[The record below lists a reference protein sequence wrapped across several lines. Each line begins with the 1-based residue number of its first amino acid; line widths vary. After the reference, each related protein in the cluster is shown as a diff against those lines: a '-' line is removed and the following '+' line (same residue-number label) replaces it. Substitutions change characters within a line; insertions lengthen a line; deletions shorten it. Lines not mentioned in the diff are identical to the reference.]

1 MDVLPPPASNPP
13 NQPPAFRRLFTAP
26 VPRTSPSI
34 QELAEDAA
42 ETLYAHNAGRI
53 VSFSPPIT
61 GTRRHSSL
69 EQGHVALHHEPVGT
83 LPWAS
88 PTERTIAAGPLR
100 IYRVLGSVAFLKSG
114 ATLKPILAKSQCWC
128 VDGDSKFVLPVGPH
142 TFYRIELP
150 NATAEDRAKVEDFKS
165 MLPKVLQF
173 ETTPCPFKRDF
184 TIHLP
189 EKLLTPVR
197 NKPWR
202 PREPPRPESTTDM
215 SWKPEWQHRLWGKT
229 SMLPEPP
236 LMVDGVVEREEH
248 SPNDYT
254 DSLPEDSAGSSEL
267 SQDSEAT
274 ADSDLTPRHL
284 ANQGRTPIDP
294 FKTPTR
300 PKTLKTGRATTAPP
314 QLSLRTTPPSDTTE
328 DDVQKPDIHE
338 DSESLS
344 SSVESFHSFHSPIS
358 PLPRSPHSLERP
370 MLASSEDL
378 DGIAVPKTRNHRRD
392 DSERTVTADSDDFWD
407 KPDSIALDHPVG
419 TASPK
424 IPQTPPLLI
433 DTTSQSE
440 GNSPEIITPSP
451 VETRP
456 RLRKSRRRTQSPLPS
471 PANVYSPSSRLAGH
485 HLTTA
490 ILQKTCS
497 MLLGPPVSLVALM
510 LNIASRI
517 MNGTYNGF
525 PLGYAGSSQK
535 LPCSWDSSDT
545 DHATDDE
552 DDYGFALEKLPSS
565 RSSSRSN
572 DLGGSW
578 EID

>member
-1 MDVLPPPASNPP
+1 M
-13 NQPPAFRRLFTAP
+13 
-26 VPRTSPSI
+26 
-34 QELAEDAA
+34 LA
-42 ETLYAHNAGRI
+42 
-53 VSFSPPIT
+53 
-61 GTRRHSSL
+61 
-69 EQGHVALHHEPVGT
+69 
-83 LPWAS
+83 
-88 PTERTIAAGPLR
+88 
-100 IYRVLGSVAFLKSG
+100 
-114 ATLKPILAKSQCWC
+114 
-128 VDGDSKFVLPVGPH
+128 
-142 TFYRIELP
+142 
-150 NATAEDRAKVEDFKS
+150 
-165 MLPKVLQF
+165 KVLQF

-189 EKLLTPVR
+189 EKPLTPVR

-202 PREPPRPESTTDM
+202 PREPPRPESTTDV
-215 SWKPEWQHRLWGKT
+215 SQKTEWQHRLWRKPP
-229 SMLPEPP
+229 MLAEPP
-236 LMVDGVVEREEH
+236 SMVDGALEREE
-248 SPNDYT
+248 DCADEYT
-254 DSLPEDSAGSSEL
+254 GSLPEESAGSSEL

-274 ADSDLTPRHL
+274 DDSDLTPRHL
-284 ANQGRTPIDP
+284 TNQGPEPIDP

-300 PKTLKTGRATTAPP
+300 PRTLKTGRATTAPP

-328 DDVQKPDIHE
+328 DDVQKTDIRE
-338 DSESLS
+338 DTDSLS

-358 PLPRSPHSLERP
+358 PLPPSPHFLGRP
-370 MLASSEDL
+370 MLSSSEDL

-407 KPDSIALDHPVG
+407 KPDSIALEDTVD

-424 IPQTPPLLI
+424 IPQTPPLLS

-440 GNSPEIITPSP
+440 GNSPEIVTPSS
-451 VETRP
+451 VEPRP
-456 RLRKSRRRTQSPLPS
+456 RLRKSRRRSQSPLLS
-471 PANVYSPSSRLAGH
+471 PANVYSPSSRLSGH

-517 MNGTYNGF
+517 MNGTYDGF

-535 LPCSWDSSDT
+535 IPCAWDFSDT

-552 DDYGFALEKLPSS
+552 DDFGVALHKLPSS

-572 DLGGSW
+572 DLGASW